1 MPGEQLMCIWQAV
14 LAKDVFPESG
24 VKRATLMSVVE
35 DFATL
40 NGITYTECSFNKFFS
55 QQQVAMTS

>member
-1 MPGEQLMCIWQAV
+1 MCIWQAV
-14 LAKDVFPESG
+14 LSKDVFAESG

-40 NGITYTECSFNKFFS
+40 NGITYTECGFNKFFS